1 MEDLIRLIP
10 LIIIALFWVLG
21 RSRKQ
26 RQQQSE
32 PEVMQESGP
41 EITLPPWGNL
51 PMGDGKQPPQM
62 EAPEMF
68 PIESKAPRAQPSS
81 VPTIQST
88 APPPTPR
95 RAQMMRETEPSMSPG
110 GSDSRPSEVP
120 TIAGIPL
127 SPQTFRQGIILSEI
141 LGRPKSLRRRGT

>member
-1 MEDLIRLIP
+1 MEELIRYIP
-10 LIIIALFWVLG
+10 LIIIALFWILG

-32 PEVMQESGP
+32 PEVMQESEPG
-41 EITLPPWGNL
+41 ITLPPWGNL
-51 PMGDGKQPPQM
+51 PMEGGKHPPQK

-68 PIESKAPRAQPSS
+68 PLEFEPP

-88 APPPTPR
+88 TPPPAPR
-95 RAQMMRETEPSMSPG
+95 KAQVMREIEPPASTS
-110 GSDSRPSEVP
+110 GSDSRTPQMP

-127 SPQTFRQGIILSEI
+127 SPETFRQGIILSEI
-141 LGRPKSLRRRGT
+141 LGRPKSLRHPRQ

>member
-21 RSRKQ
+21 RARKQ
-26 RQQQSE
+26 RQQQSD
-32 PEVMQESGP
+32 PEVMQEREP

-51 PMGDGKQPPQM
+51 PMEGGKPPRQQGAPDRFSIESEPPSAQPP
-62 EAPEMF
+62 A
-68 PIESKAPRAQPSS
+68 

-88 APPPTPR
+88 TPPPMPHRVQAVREIEPPTRKSDTP
-95 RAQMMRETEPSMSPG
+95 Q
-110 GSDSRPSEVP
+110 VP

-127 SPQTFRQGIILSEI
+127 SPETFRQGIILSEI